1 MKTLLKNSV
10 SLVSSIAT
18 CCTLFSLLS
27 ETTLAQSIPPMEVRA
42 ALENIVVDTEFGLL
56 TYYEGSASDVLN
68 YSSEITDTGWIGT
81 LSGIYAGKP
90 LNIDYV
96 GNTGNLSSMSWTG
109 SGTWGLENWSS
120 SGDAS
125 YEELALMTIAPSA
138 LPLEGVLDL
147 ENMQVGLSVS
157 GTIGVGSITV
167 SLLKDLDDME
177 LIASIA
183 ASALDV
189 PVLGS
194 ALEKELSFTLSQK
207 DFTYKSQEEF
217 RVLFGILSKNYIVNS
232 GSLFYT
238 DNDNGGG
245 GGGNQIPGFNPNSGG
260 VTMNEMDVQA
270 LPVPVPEPTSTLS
283 LLAFGTLGAAS
294 TLKRKLKPSKKDE
307 TKVS

>member
-1 MKTLLKNSV
+1 MKTQLKNSL

-18 CCTLFSLLS
+18 CCTLFSLAS

-56 TYYEGSASDVLN
+56 TYFEGSPSDILN
-68 YSSEITDTGWIGT
+68 YSSEITDTGWNGT

-96 GNTGNLSSMSWTG
+96 GDTADLSSMSWTG
-109 SGTWGLENWSS
+109 TGTWGVENWSS
-120 SGDAS
+120 SGNAN
-125 YEELALMTIAPSA
+125 YEDLALTTIAPSA

-207 DFTYKSQEEF
+207 DFTYTSQEEF

-232 GSLFYT
+232 GRLFYT
-238 DNDNGGG
+238 DDDNGGG
-245 GGGNQIPGFNPNSGG
+245 NGGGNQIPGFNPNPEG
-260 VTMNEMDVQA
+260 VTMNEMQVQA
-270 LPVPVPEPTSTLS
+270 LPVPEPTSILS
-283 LLAFGTLGAAS
+283 FLALGTLGAAS
-294 TLKRKLKPSKKDE
+294 TAARKRTSNKDK
-307 TKVS
+307 TSLSQ